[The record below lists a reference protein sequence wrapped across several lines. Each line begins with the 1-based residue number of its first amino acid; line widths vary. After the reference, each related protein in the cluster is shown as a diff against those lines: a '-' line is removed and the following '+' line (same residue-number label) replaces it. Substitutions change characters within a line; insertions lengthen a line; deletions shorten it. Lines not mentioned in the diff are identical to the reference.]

1 MTRAGRSMTRQA
13 AGGLTVG
20 LLLAGGLTIGLLL
33 AACGGASDAEEPSGP
48 TAAHTHAPP
57 APAPAPAPEADVLPA
72 PPVTQALIDYVLDC
86 TAREFEW
93 PKMMTWREFAAA
105 FAAATA
111 SRIDP
116 PAALQDYHAARLQ
129 RDQLYLAAIA
139 AQPPDDPV
147 DFPAVVRA
155 VRVGA
160 EIVYMAFDALPAH
173 LQSLLSAAGCLARK

>member
-1 MTRAGRSMTRQA
+1 MTRQA

-20 LLLAGGLTIGLLL
+20 LLLAGGLTVGLLL

-72 PPVTQALIDYVLDC
+72 PPVPQALIDYLLDC
-86 TAREFEW
+86 APSGPPFDLST
-93 PKMMTWREFAAA
+93 MTWREYAAA

-129 RDQLYLAAIA
+129 RDQLYLTAIA

-147 DFPAVVRA
+147 DFSAVVRA
-155 VRVGA
+155 VRVGT
-160 EIVYMAFDALPAH
+160 EIVYMAFDALPAP
-173 LQSLLSAAGCLARK
+173 LQSLLRAAGCLARK